1 MIIFTYNLLIS
12 IIVIVALLL
21 LRRHNSSTLYFCFLG
36 LNLVTL
42 SLVAAIY
49 SPIELF
55 GKLQLLAWAVF
66 LHYPLFLIGAAYIL
80 YKPQKVLA
88 LSSLMLAIG
97 LSIIYIDAFL
107 IEPHSLEITR
117 TSIHTTKLQES
128 VRIAILADL
137 QTDAIGQYEEDVLRL
152 VKAENPDLIVFPGDY
167 LQIDDREQYVIEGQS
182 FNQLLQNSDFDSS
195 LGIYAVRG
203 NVEWPDLWQD
213 IFVGLP
219 VKTFSASET
228 LDLGPLILT
237 GLSFE
242 DSFNSAL
249 SINSQEKYHIVFG
262 HAPDFSLGQIEAD
275 LLIAGHTH
283 GGQVQLP
290 FIGPILTL
298 SQVPRS
304 WASGITTITPEQT
317 LIVSR
322 GIGME
327 RGNAPR
333 LRFLCRPE
341 LIILDLYPATK

>member
-1 MIIFTYNLLIS
+1 MIIFTYNLLMS
-12 IIVIVALLL
+12 IIVIVALILL
-21 LRRHNSSTLYFCFLG
+21 QRHNSSTLYFCFLG
-36 LNLVTL
+36 LNLITL
-42 SLVAAIY
+42 SLVSAVY

-80 YKPQKVLA
+80 FKSQKILA
-88 LSSLMLAIG
+88 LSSLIFAIG
-97 LSIIYIDAFL
+97 LLLIYIDAFL
-107 IEPHSLEITR
+107 IEPHWLEVTR
-117 TSIHTTKLQES
+117 KSIHTTKLEEPI
-128 VRIAILADL
+128 RIAILADL
-137 QTDAIGQYEEDVLRL
+137 QTDAVGQYEEDVLRL

-167 LQIDDREQYVIEGQS
+167 LQIGDREQYITEGQS
-182 FNQLLQNSDFDSS
+182 LNQLLHSIDFNSH

-203 NVEWPDLWQD
+203 NVEWPDLWQN
-213 IFVGLP
+213 IFVDLP
-219 VKTFSASET
+219 VKTFPASET

-249 SINSQEKYHIVFG
+249 SINAQEKYHIVFG

-341 LIILDLYPATK
+341 LIILDLNPATK

>member
-1 MIIFTYNLLIS
+1 VSCL
-12 IIVIVALLL
+12 
-21 LRRHNSSTLYFCFLG
+21 TLATG
-36 LNLVTL
+36 L
-42 SLVAAIY
+42 
-49 SPIELF
+49 F
-55 GKLQLLAWAVF
+55 
-66 LHYPLFLIGAAYIL
+66 
-80 YKPQKVLA
+80 
-88 LSSLMLAIG
+88 
-97 LSIIYIDAFL
+97 IIYLDAFL
-107 IEPHSLEITR
+107 IEPRWLDVTI
-117 TSIHTTKLQES
+117 TSIHTTKLQEPI
-128 VRIAILADL
+128 RIAILADL
-137 QTDAIGQYEEDVLRL
+137 QTDAIGQYEEDVLQL
-152 VKAENPDLIVFPGDY
+152 VKAENPDLILFPGDY
-167 LQIDDREQYVIEGQS
+167 LQIGDREQYVTEGQS
-182 FNQLLQNSDFDSS
+182 FNQLLQNTDFDSP

-203 NVEWPDLWQD
+203 NVEWSDLWQD
-213 IFVGLP
+213 IFVDLP
-219 VKTFSASET
+219 IKTFSASET

-249 SINSQEKYHIVFG
+249 SINAQEKYHLVFG

-304 WASGITTITPEQT
+304 WASGLTAITPEQT

-341 LIILDLYPATK
+341 LIILDLIPAPE